1 MSVSAQYRRPRVSS
15 GYLAV
20 FVLVFGSIFFVILT
34 AFMGFV
40 INQKQ
45 VQEAKKR
52 EEQALAIAEAGL
64 SYYKWYLA
72 HNPNDIQNGT
82 G

>member
-1 MSVSAQYRRPRVSS
+1 MMGPTN

-20 FVLVFGSIFFVILT
+20 LVLVFGSIFFVILT

-45 VQEAKKR
+45 AQDIKKR
-52 EEQALAIAEAGL
+52 EEQAA
-64 SYYKWYLA
+64 
-72 HNPNDIQNGT
+72 
-82 G
+82 